1 MRIALVITELDPGGA
16 ELCLT
21 ELALYLAQH
30 GHDIRVWCIG
40 ATPPVGRDGLL
51 GRLSAAGIAVQFAT
65 GRGTLD
71 ALRVVRWLKR
81 ELQTFAPDIVQ
92 SMLWHANLMTAG
104 ALWFSQVPWV
114 AGMRVSEPRS
124 GRWWL
129 ERLAS
134 RRMQRL
140 VCVSRDVYEHAL
152 RRERIAQDK
161 LVIIPNGVPQRLLG
175 ETLETGDWR
184 QLVNVSSSQTLLFV
198 GRLESQK
205 GILPLIEHL
214 PQVLNDQP
222 DWAMMILG
230 DGSQRGAINA
240 EVKSLKLDRQI
251 HLLGWQPDA
260 PRWMKAA
267 NLLLLPAEYEGMP
280 NVLLEAMAVGKP
292 FVAFAVDGVRQLLNA
307 AQGYPK
313 ELADQQVAA
322 PGDWS
327 EFVRLVR
334 LQMTHGEVRE
344 QCGAANQQHVAKCFR
359 LEDQLNKYVQLY
371 ESVLKR
377 EPTGEH

>member
-40 ATPPVGRDGLL
+40 AAPPVGRDGLL
-51 GRLSAAGIAVQFAT
+51 VRLSAAGIAVQFAT

-71 ALRVVRWLKR
+71 AWRVVRWLKR

-104 ALWFSQVPWV
+104 AVWFSHVPWV

-152 RRERIAQDK
+152 RHERIAQDK
-161 LVIIPNGVPQRLLG
+161 LVIIPNGVPQRLLS
-175 ETLETGDWR
+175 ETQETGDWQ
-184 QLVNVSSSQTLLFV
+184 QLVNVSLSQTLLFV
-198 GRLESQK
+198 GRLEAQK
-205 GILPLIEHL
+205 GILPLVEHL
-214 PQVLNDQP
+214 PQLLNDQP

-230 DGSQRGAINA
+230 DGSLRGAINA
-240 EVKSLKLDRQI
+240 EVKALKLD
-251 HLLGWQPDA
+251 
-260 PRWMKAA
+260 
-267 NLLLLPAEYEGMP
+267 
-280 NVLLEAMAVGKP
+280 
-292 FVAFAVDGVRQLLNA
+292 
-307 AQGYPK
+307 
-313 ELADQQVAA
+313 
-322 PGDWS
+322 
-327 EFVRLVR
+327 
-334 LQMTHGEVRE
+334 
-344 QCGAANQQHVAKCFR
+344 
-359 LEDQLNKYVQLY
+359 
-371 ESVLKR
+371 
-377 EPTGEH
+377 

>member
-16 ELCLT
+16 ELCIT

-40 ATPPVGRDGLL
+40 AAPPVGRDGLL
-51 GRLSAAGIAVQFAT
+51 VRLSAAGIAVQFAT

-71 ALRVVRWLKR
+71 AWRVVRWLKR

-104 ALWFSQVPWV
+104 AVWFSHVPWV

-152 RRERIAQDK
+152 RHERIAQDK
-161 LVIIPNGVPQRLLG
+161 LVIIPNGVPQRLLS
-175 ETLETGDWR
+175 ETQETGDWQ
-184 QLVNVSSSQTLLFV
+184 QLVNVSLSQTLLFV
-198 GRLESQK
+198 GRLEAQK
-205 GILPLIEHL
+205 GILPLVEHL
-214 PQVLNDQP
+214 PQLLNDQP

-230 DGSQRGAINA
+230 DGSLRGAINA
-240 EVKSLKLDRQI
+240 EVKALKLDRQI

-292 FVAFAVDGVRQLLNA
+292 FVAFAVDGVRQLLDA

-313 ELADQQVAA
+313 QLADQQLAA

-344 QCGAANQQHVAKCFR
+344 LCGAANQQHVAKCFR

-377 EPTGEH
+377 VD